1 MLKLHFLCLF
11 LILFSYLKNIDC
23 ITEKLLNQLLRS
35 FNSDITEIC
44 YEYCMVLLFK
54 TYILMDLAYEL
65 VV

>member
-44 YEYCMVLLFK
+44 YEYCMDILFK